1 MIHHLWFYLKQ
12 CTRCPSLHGALL
24 IVRLAT
30 VGVFVQWG
38 VCYITFL
45 LFRGMSILL
54 IPKWF
59 YEFIVRIGKRR
70 NAISQHNQKFTTTFQ
85 YIRSDPL
92 FIGIES
98 GAKTSWLHFLICAD
112 PYRLHFKDNPVTDVR
127 KLFAIASSLI
137 SRFAASIVRISF
149 PGGNWSWKTLAI
161 SSILHAH
168 LPIVFSGIILGVLGT
183 LWHPADVVL
192 VVVSCWLWSISHQ
205 CCVRLQQYYCYQ

>member
-12 CTRCPSLHGALL
+12 CTRCLSLHGALL
-24 IVRLAT
+24 IGRLAT

-59 YEFIVRIGKRR
+59 SKFILGIVKGRKEIC
-70 NAISQHNQKFTTTFQ
+70 QHNRKFTTTFQ

-112 PYRLHFKDNPVTDVR
+112 PYRLHFKDNPVTDVH

-137 SRFAASIVRISF
+137 SRFAASMVGLFKKLKVSLEANCSMPHVIHQTHVWLFALLLSLYRWHWRCLREKH
-149 PGGNWSWKTLAI
+149 GKL
-161 SSILHAH
+161 SSEL
-168 LPIVFSGIILGVLGT
+168 LY
-183 LWHPADVVL
+183 D
-192 VVVSCWLWSISHQ
+192 SCYSSN
-205 CCVRLQQYYCYQ
+205 